1 MEESIICPKC
11 QTKNPK
17 TTGYC
22 LNCGYSFEPSD
33 FDNTSS
39 ESSEN
44 WLDSL
49 RKTGELKESNSKLE
63 EGEIDFNGKESD
75 SDSIPD
81 WLKRIQEFSDTD
93 NEIQTQ
99 DSTES
104 PSKENDDEVVTAKEP
119 GHKDKEVD
127 YRWLDDFRNTSELQ
141 DKLESEDQ
149 SLSSEQI
156 NIEEGDSQQPLL
168 SINEIKEDWQKE
180 FPSLTE
186 NSDDEEIS
194 PAEDLPDW
202 LKSDLNDT
210 DASEEIPDKSSPS
223 SLSSQPEE
231 LSDIE
236 EPPEEPNEL
245 PTWLSN
251 REEHQI
257 EDLEKNAKKDT
268 SIPRWLQDINTSEKT
283 FNSINGREESSE
295 ELEDNENVL
304 DSELLFNKLE
314 IKIEP
319 DTKNIEDEKSDLF
332 LHDSEEQPAEHKL
345 ESTSPAFIFSE
356 NDQISEKPFL
366 DNEDSSLW
374 ELKEFNNE
382 NQKEAFQN
390 ELFGKTD
397 EEETGSQTPNS
408 PFTFDDIPEWLDK
421 VDLNYSEINPEVLS
435 GTEDEQTE
443 EITEP
448 ETTTS
453 DEISKA
459 NLPEWLK
466 AIRPI
471 EVVTPDVSKIKS
483 SKKIENTGPLAGF
496 RGVLSTENVT
506 DAYTPPPSYSVN
518 VNISDKQRLHIKLLE
533 EIISPTNIEK
543 SKTHDKKTS
552 SLLSIFIPVVFLA
565 IMIFSLFLESK
576 TLNVPVNFPAETVRF
591 HNLITGYLNQNQDS
605 GNILLITEVD
615 SSAYPE
621 VNLISA
627 SVLENIFLNNHWV
640 TTIST
645 NPNGVLVSDN
655 ILNNASLKVPAY
667 NFSERVI
674 NLGYLPGNYLGIQS
688 FLANPQNTAPY
699 DINKHKVWSETHL
712 SNLKSIADFDLFILI
727 TDNTDNAKLWIEQI
741 ELMHPEI
748 GFIVISTTQSTPL
761 LKPYI
766 NSNQIDGMLGG
777 ITGGFAFSLLDKSDT
792 TEFNRYWNL
801 SQISVSVIIM
811 FLLLG
816 TAVTIISKMKQF
828 IPNKKKK

>member
-1 MEESIICPKC
+1 MEEFIICPQC

-17 TTGYC
+17 TSGKC
-22 LNCGYSFEPSD
+22 LNCGYSFETLDIEGTTP
-33 FDNTSS
+33 

-49 RKTGELKESNSKLE
+49 RKTGELKESSSDPE
-63 EGEIDFNGKESD
+63 HGEIEINDKEND
-75 SDSIPD
+75 SNSTPD
-81 WLKRIQEFSDTD
+81 WLKRIQEFIDTD
-93 NEIQTQ
+93 NELQKL
-99 DSTES
+99 DSTET
-104 PSKENDDEVVTAKEP
+104 PSEEKDGELGNAEEL
-119 GHKDKEVD
+119 GQKDKEVD
-127 YRWLDDFRNTSELQ
+127 YQWLDDFRNSSKLQ
-141 DKLESEDQ
+141 DKLETETQ
-149 SLSSEQI
+149 SIPSEQVDS
-156 NIEEGDSQQPLL
+156 EEIDSQKPLL
-168 SINEIKEDWQKE
+168 SINEIKKDWQKE

-186 NSDDEEIS
+186 DSDEEEIS

-202 LKSDLNDT
+202 LKSDLNV
-210 DASEEIPDKSSPS
+210 SEESEEV
-223 SLSSQPEE
+223 PEE
-231 LSDIE
+231 NIPTWLPSQSELPPEIE
-236 EPPEEPNEL
+236 EPPEGTNEL

-251 REEHQI
+251 RKEHLV
-257 EDLEKNAKKDT
+257 EDLEKNASTDA
-268 SIPRWLQDINTSEKT
+268 SIPEWLQDINKNEDTFKTKSGLEK
-283 FNSINGREESSE
+283 SSE
-295 ELEDNENVL
+295 EIEDEENVL

-314 IKIEP
+314 INIEP
-319 DTKNIEDEKSDLF
+319 ENEIIEDESSNLF
-332 LHDSEEQPAEHKL
+332 LQDSEKQPAENEL
-345 ESTSPAFIFSE
+345 EPTSPAFIFSE

-366 DNEDSSLW
+366 DDEDSSLW
-374 ELKEFNNE
+374 EPQENNNE
-382 NQKEAFQN
+382 NRKETFQN
-390 ELFGKTD
+390 EFFEKKD
-397 EEETGSQTPNS
+397 EEEIDSQTIHS

-421 VDLNYSEINPEVLS
+421 VDLNYSEITPDVLS
-435 GTEDEQTE
+435 GTEDELKE
-443 EITEP
+443 DITEP

-471 EVVTPDVSKIKS
+471 EVVTPDVSKIKP

-506 DAYTPPPSYSVN
+506 DAYTTPPTYSVN

-533 EIISPTNIEK
+533 EIVSPTNFEDVKTREK
-543 SKTHDKKTS
+543 KPST
-552 SLLSIFIPVVFLA
+552 LLSIFIPVVFLA

-576 TLNVPVNFPAETVRF
+576 TINVPVNFPAETVRF

-627 SVLENIFLNNHWV
+627 SVLENIFLNNHWI
-640 TTIST
+640 TTVST

-655 ILNNASLKVPAY
+655 ILNNTSLKVPAY

-688 FLANPQNTAPY
+688 FLANPQNTTPY
-699 DINKHKVWSETHL
+699 DINKQKVWSETHL
-712 SNLKSIADFDLFILI
+712 SNMKSISDFDLFILI
-727 TDNTDNAKLWIEQI
+727 ADNTDNAKLWIEQI
-741 ELMHPEI
+741 ELTHPEI

-761 LKPYI
+761 LKPYVK
-766 NSNQIDGMLGG
+766 SNQIDGMLGG

-792 TEFNRYWNL
+792 TELNRYL
-801 SQISVSVIIM
+801 SMNQISVTVIISI
-811 FLLLG
+811 LLLG
-816 TAVTIISKMKQF
+816 SAVTIFSKTKQF